1 MEKQYLYLADVAG
14 QLPEIPKN
22 SVLSQSVL
30 KEDKL
35 DVTLFRFD
43 AKQELT
49 EHSSAYPAIVQALE
63 GEATMTV
70 GKDKVL
76 LKPGSYLYMAP
87 GLAHALLCKTPFT
100 MLITLVK

>member
-1 MEKQYLYLADVAG
+1 
-14 QLPEIPKN
+14 
-22 SVLSQSVL
+22 
-30 KEDKL
+30 
-35 DVTLFRFD
+35 
-43 AKQELT
+43 
-49 EHSSAYPAIVQALE
+49 
-63 GEATMTV
+63 MTV

>member
-1 MEKQYLYLADVAG
+1 MEKQYLYLADVVS
-14 QLPEIPKN
+14 QLPEIPRD

-30 KEDKL
+30 KEDRL

-43 AKQELT
+43 AGQELR
-49 EHSSAYPAIVQALE
+49 EHTSAYPAIVQALE

-76 LKPGSYLYMAP
+76 LKPGSYLYIAP
-87 GLAHALLCKTPFT
+87 GQPHALTCIMPFA